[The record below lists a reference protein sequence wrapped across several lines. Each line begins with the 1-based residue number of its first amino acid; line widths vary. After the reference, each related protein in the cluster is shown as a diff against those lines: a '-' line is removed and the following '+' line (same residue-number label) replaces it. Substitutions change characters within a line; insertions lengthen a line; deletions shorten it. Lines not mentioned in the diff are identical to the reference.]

1 MQVEACVRE
10 AMSEVHDGIRG
21 IEDMLENLDKD
32 KRNLESKIEKRKA
45 DLGRKEK
52 QLSNLEVSSQ
62 PPRVLWDMSCLVC
75 IGSTA

>member
-1 MQVEACVRE
+1 VRRVQVEACVRE

-21 IEDMLENLDKD
+21 IEDMLENLEKD

-52 QLSNLEVSSQ
+52 QLSNLEVRSKPAS
-62 PPRVLWDMSCLVC
+62 RAVGV
-75 IGSTA
+75 